1 MTREVLSFSTF
12 RFETLRKIR
21 VSWDLGSL
29 IMVLYDMV
37 MIPMHLGWHFVNN
50 RFVCFEATGYR
61 PIQHRKQTIDI
72 FLWRGRLKFNHVTYG
87 HFVSFD
93 ICSYFFPRVS
103 SQCYKFYQEQLL
115 PKIFHHSIIPYAIP
129 SLLKHYLL
137 FLPSRELTYP
147 TWGKGTSSSKVIFDG
162 IC

>member
-1 MTREVLSFSTF
+1 MTREVLFFSAF

-61 PIQHRKQTIDI
+61 PIQHRNQTIDI

-87 HFVSFD
+87 HVVSFD
-93 ICSYFFPRVS
+93 IYSYFFHVLHHNVTSFTKS
-103 SQCYKFYQEQLL
+103 SSS
-115 PKIFHHSIIPYAIP
+115 PKSSIIPSFHMP
-129 SLLKHYLL
+129 FHP
-137 FLPSRELTYP
+137 F
-147 TWGKGTSSSKVIFDG
+147 
-162 IC
+162 

>member
-1 MTREVLSFSTF
+1 MELSRSFFVSERVCIWVNSPRKTARKNAWGFLHLHPPIGRFQGPGARCFFLFAF

-61 PIQHRKQTIDI
+61 PVQHRKQTIDI
-72 FLWRGRLKFNHVTYG
+72 LLWRGRLKFNHVIYG
-87 HFVSFD
+87 YFVSFD
-93 ICSYFFPRVS
+93 IYSYF
-103 SQCYKFYQEQLL
+103 
-115 PKIFHHSIIPYAIP
+115 
-129 SLLKHYLL
+129 
-137 FLPSRELTYP
+137 
-147 TWGKGTSSSKVIFDG
+147 
-162 IC
+162 